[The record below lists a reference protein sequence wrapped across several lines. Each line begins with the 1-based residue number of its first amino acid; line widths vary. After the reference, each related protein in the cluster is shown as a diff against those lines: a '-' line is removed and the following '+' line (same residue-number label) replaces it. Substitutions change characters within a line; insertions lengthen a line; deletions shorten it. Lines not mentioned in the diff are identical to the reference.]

1 DSIESNKPF
10 DQFTRELITAEGPLS
25 EVPAG
30 FFFKTTSEPGQMASA
45 ISQILLGIRIDCAQC
60 HHHPFDRWGQSD
72 YYGMQ
77 AFFTQVAYKKGRDGD
92 ILFTKPAAETTH
104 PRTGQVIH
112 PHALGEPVPK
122 ETVTGD
128 RRRVLA
134 DWMTSKDNPWFAKNL
149 VNRVWAHFLGRG
161 LIEPVDD
168 VRLTNPPS
176 NPELLSAMADHFVSH
191 GYDVKNLV
199 QTIVASRTY
208 QLSSRPT
215 ESNDRD
221 EQNYSRA
228 LFKRIDSEVLAD
240 AISQIT
246 GIQDKFHGVPQGTR
260 AIQLWD
266 NQVPHYFLKTFGRPE
281 RSTPCTCE
289 RTVEPNV
296 AQVLHLLNAPEIQE
310 KLTHEA
316 GRLARMTNQFPSN
329 DELIEEIYLL
339 VYSRYPDAS
348 ERIVA
353 SKYFQSKASRR
364 REVVEDLAWSLINT
378 PEFLF
383 NH

>member
-1 DSIESNKPF
+1 
-10 DQFTRELITAEGPLS
+10 
-25 EVPAG
+25 
-30 FFFKTTSEPGQMASA
+30 
-45 ISQILLGIRIDCAQC
+45 
-60 HHHPFDRWGQSD
+60 
-72 YYGMQ
+72 
-77 AFFTQVAYKKGRDGD
+77 
-92 ILFTKPAAETTH
+92 
-104 PRTGQVIH
+104 
-112 PHALGEPVPK
+112 
-122 ETVTGD
+122 
-128 RRRVLA
+128 
-134 DWMTSKDNPWFAKNL
+134 
-149 VNRVWAHFLGRG
+149 
-161 LIEPVDD
+161 
-168 VRLTNPPS
+168 
-176 NPELLSAMADHFVSH
+176 
-191 GYDVKNLV
+191 
-199 QTIVASRTY
+199 
-208 QLSSRPT
+208 
-215 ESNDRD
+215 
-221 EQNYSRA
+221 
-228 LFKRIDSEVLAD
+228 
-240 AISQIT
+240 
-246 GIQDKFHGVPQGTR
+246 
-260 AIQLWD
+260 
-266 NQVPHYFLKTFGRPE
+266 E